1 MVLTSSGAVL
11 AQLLGLRRNSSTPG
25 PQEEGGRL
33 EERIP
38 VPEVAGTATTRVAE
52 GEVAPLVSS
61 APPPSIPYSMR
72 LVMAMF
78 WAGVMV
84 GVAVSGVAA
93 WRLYTVS
100 MAEREERMVQEL
112 QEQEARME
120 QEKVDRFW
128 LGLAMAS
135 VISVVAVVQSYRM
148 KMQERE
154 ACAKNQQRLKCLL
167 VERMSKKETA
177 PAPEEESLHER
188 LQCVVCLGA
197 EREVGPLRRSKI
209 FQFLSLC
216 RISGSSCSIQS
227 ADTLQV
233 ILLDC
238 GHVCSC
244 RQCADT
250 LLREDQLCPVCR
262 AEIRT
267 VKPAFIS

>member
-1 MVLTSSGAVL
+1 MVLTSAGAVL

-25 PQEEGGRL
+25 PREEGGRL
-33 EERIP
+33 EERSP
-38 VPEVAGTATTRVAE
+38 VPEVAGNATTRVE
-52 GEVAPLVSS
+52 GEVAPLLSS
-61 APPPSIPYSMR
+61 TPPPPSIPHSMR

-197 EREVGPLRRSKI
+197 EREVGPLR
-209 FQFLSLC
+209 
-216 RISGSSCSIQS
+216 
-227 ADTLQV
+227 
-233 ILLDC
+233 
-238 GHVCSC
+238 
-244 RQCADT
+244 
-250 LLREDQLCPVCR
+250 
-262 AEIRT
+262 
-267 VKPAFIS
+267 